1 VGANESLRDGQ
12 IAEALA
18 KLQTEVKDNP
28 SDPKL
33 RIFLFQ
39 LLAVTAQWD
48 RALNQL
54 NVLNDLDVASLP
66 MVHAYREALQ
76 CEVFRE
82 EVFKGRRSPLIF
94 GDPEPWIARMV
105 EALRVEA
112 EGRCEEASRLREGA
126 LESAEPSD
134 GTIDGKDFR
143 WIADADP
150 RLGPL
155 LEVVINGRYYWVP
168 FRRICC
174 IRMEP
179 PEDLRDLV
187 WTPAQITW
195 ANGGEA
201 VGLIPSR
208 YPGAEAHNDSQILL
222 ARKTDWDSPSPDAY
236 FGQGQR
242 LLVTDL
248 DEYPLLDTREI
259 LLTNEEAGTEPTVG

>member
-1 VGANESLRDGQ
+1 VAD
-12 IAEALA
+12 ALA
-18 KLQTEVKDNP
+18 NLQAEVKDNP

-39 LLAVTAQWD
+39 LLAITAQWD

-54 NVLNDLDVASLP
+54 NVLQDLDVASLP

-94 GDPEPWIARMV
+94 GEPEPWIARMV
-105 EALRVEA
+105 EALRVGA
-112 EGRCEEASRLREGA
+112 DGKHEEASQLREAA
-126 LESAEPSD
+126 LESAETSD
-134 GTIDGKDFR
+134 GTIDGKDFQ

-155 LEVVINGRYYWVP
+155 LEVVINGKYYWVP
-168 FRRICC
+168 FRRIRS

-187 WTPAQITW
+187 WMPAQITW
-195 ANGGEA
+195 ANSGEA

-208 YPGAEAHNDSQILL
+208 YPGVTADDDSQILL
-222 ARKTDWDSPSPDAY
+222 ARKTDWDSPNPDAY

-248 DEYPLLDTREI
+248 DEYPLLETREI
-259 LLTNEEAGTEPTVG
+259 LLTNEEAGEDPNGG